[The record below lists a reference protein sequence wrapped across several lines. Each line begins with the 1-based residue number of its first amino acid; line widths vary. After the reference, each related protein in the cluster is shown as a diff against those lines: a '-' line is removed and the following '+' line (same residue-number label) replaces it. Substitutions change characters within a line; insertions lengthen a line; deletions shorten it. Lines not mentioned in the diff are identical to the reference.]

1 MSRAAADSG
10 AAAGERPGPAV
21 PGRRGRPRSA
31 AADSAII
38 EAVLRLI
45 EDGASITELSM
56 ERIAREAGVGKAT
69 VYRRWPGKSALM
81 LDVMRSLDVPGPL
94 LDGTSVRDDL
104 VSLLEF
110 LRRRGLARRSSA
122 LLRTLVSH
130 AQPELWAEYH
140 DTVVRA
146 RREALLGV
154 LRRGVANGEI
164 RTDRDL
170 ETVADLFVGPM
181 LARALLHEWKELP
194 ESLPADIVDMVL
206 EGVRPA
212 ATDTEAT
219 AAPDATAPDT
229 GAADTAAGRTPRCGR
244 GLGSKDTH
252 PGTPC
257 ADGPV

>member
-10 AAAGERPGPAV
+10 AA
-21 PGRRGRPRSA
+21 PGRRGRPRSP
-31 AADSAII
+31 AADSAIV

-45 EDGASITELSM
+45 EDGASIGELSM

-81 LDVMRSLDVPGPL
+81 LDVMRSLDVPVPL

-110 LRRRGLARRSSA
+110 LRHRGLAKRSSA
-122 LLRTLVSH
+122 LLRALVSH
-130 AQPELWAEYH
+130 VQAQPELWAEYH

-170 ETVADLFVGPM
+170 ETVADLFVGPL
-181 LARALLHEWKELP
+181 LARALLHEWQELP
-194 ESLPADIVDMVL
+194 EGLPADIVDMVL
-206 EGVRPA
+206 EGVRA
-212 ATDTEAT
+212 
-219 AAPDATAPDT
+219 AAPDAAAPELTASDVTAPDT
-229 GAADTAAGRTPRCGR
+229 RAADTAAGRTPPRGR
-244 GLGSKDTH
+244 GLGSKETR